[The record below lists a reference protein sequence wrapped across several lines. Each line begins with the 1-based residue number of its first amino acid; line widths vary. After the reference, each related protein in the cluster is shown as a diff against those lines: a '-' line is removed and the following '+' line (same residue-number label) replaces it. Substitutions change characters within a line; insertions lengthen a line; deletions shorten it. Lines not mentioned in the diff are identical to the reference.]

1 MVRLRVESNT
11 SNPKG
16 IYICMS
22 CRILCILSGYYLYSL
37 RILCRFLVISQDI
50 TLQHLC
56 SKGCVELTEKCARFH
71 ILCAYLLCEEEINVF
86 DQKMNHENLTK
97 CLITLK
103 QFYRDLRIE
112 QVHINYS
119 ACA

>member
-1 MVRLRVESNT
+1 MVRLCVESNT
-11 SNPKG
+11 SHQKG
-16 IYICMS
+16 SLDTLAYS
-22 CRILCILSGYYLYSL
+22 QDTALYPFAYSCILSGYYC
-37 RILCRFLVISQDI
+37 ILSVISQDI

-56 SKGCVELTEKCARFH
+56 SRGCVELTEKCARFH

-103 QFYRDLRIE
+103 QFYRDLRTE
-112 QVHINYS
+112 QVN
-119 ACA
+119 